1 MSELKIVPTGGPGY
15 GSELP
20 YEEDRLLFGDWWY
33 LHGELEEDMG
43 YDKAWFLDIPKEH
56 TVLQYVNKQPYI
68 ETNLNGIFDVEVEGA
83 SRPCVGF
90 FWPRLYCNIIQQR
103 GLVVYRDDIEAM
115 EYATK
120 RYTERSINL

>member
-1 MSELKIVPTGGPGY
+1 MSELKIVPTGCPGY
-15 GSELP
+15 GRELP
-20 YEEDRLLFGDWWY
+20 YEEERLLFGDWWY
-33 LHGELEEDMG
+33 LHGELEEEMG

-90 FWPRLYCNIIQQR
+90 FWSRLYCNIIQQR
-103 GLVVYRDDIEAM
+103 GLVVYRDDVEAM
-115 EYATK
+115 KYATK
-120 RYTERSINL
+120 RYTERSNTL